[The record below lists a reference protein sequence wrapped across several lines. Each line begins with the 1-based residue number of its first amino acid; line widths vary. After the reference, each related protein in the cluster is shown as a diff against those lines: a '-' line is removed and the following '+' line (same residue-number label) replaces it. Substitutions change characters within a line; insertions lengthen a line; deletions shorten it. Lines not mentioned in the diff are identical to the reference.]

1 MSACAGQAANE
12 VPDGEGDSS
21 AEAEGLSE
29 SERKERLLK
38 LINSFGQPFATASK
52 PQPLPTKRAKRGAK
66 VYSLKS
72 SYWITQN
79 KT

>member
-12 VPDGEGDSS
+12 VPDGE
-21 AEAEGLSE
+21 AEGLSE
-29 SERKERLLK
+29 PERKERLLK

-72 SYWITQN
+72 FYWIIQE